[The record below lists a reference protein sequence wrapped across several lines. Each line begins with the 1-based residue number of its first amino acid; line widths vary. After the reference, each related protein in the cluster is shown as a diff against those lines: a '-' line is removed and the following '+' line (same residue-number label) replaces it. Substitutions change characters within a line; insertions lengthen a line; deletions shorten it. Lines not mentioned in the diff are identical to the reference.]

1 MKNAIAMAKGL
12 DDLMDEVNDNMLRK
26 DLVYTM
32 LIKAW
37 DIGYCE
43 GAEDVWKG
51 IRERTNDY

>member
-1 MKNAIAMAKGL
+1 MKDAIAAAKGL

-43 GAEDVWKG
+43 GAEDV
-51 IRERTNDY
+51 REGMREWANDY